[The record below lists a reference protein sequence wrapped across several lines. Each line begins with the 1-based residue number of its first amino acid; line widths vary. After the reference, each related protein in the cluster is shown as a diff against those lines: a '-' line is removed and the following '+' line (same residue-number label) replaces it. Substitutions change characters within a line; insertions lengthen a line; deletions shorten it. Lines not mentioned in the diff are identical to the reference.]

1 LITETGGVWPNS
13 LVESVRLL
21 VSELVGN
28 AIRHGHGEI
37 GLRVQRTGRGSVRVE
52 VSDSNP
58 TAPHVVAPPPTP
70 DMDSG
75 RGMLIVQA
83 LASSWGTRPDPTSS
97 GKTVWCELDLSPDG
111 GP

>member
-13 LVESVRLL
+13 LVETVKLL

-28 AIRHGHGEI
+28 AIRHGHGEV

-83 LASSWGTRPDPTSS
+83 LASSWGTRPDPRSS
-97 GKTVWCELDLSPDG
+97 RKTVWCELDLSPDG